1 MSEQNPT
8 DPDPRLIARAE
19 AQVEAATHAV
29 ARAEAKV
36 AAADDVLADA
46 ADAVAVAETKA
57 EDFRSA
63 EAKLP
68 WQVAAADADVAKK
81 KRAHDRAKARR
92 AAASEKLDAARE
104 LLADAHDALGRAK
117 STPAQPIPDD
127 AGMPPGAP
135 PEVVAWVEK
144 LTSYLES
151 QEREDSAWCPQ
162 WQEHPEAVWRFT
174 ALQREFE
181 IAFQDDTMS
190 SWWVNHFDRHAPFL
204 FGRAGIFQACE
215 NGHAADRTFR
225 FARRA

>member
-1 MSEQNPT
+1 MSDQSTPA
-8 DPDPRLIARAE
+8 PDPRVIERAE
-19 AQVEAATHAV
+19 AAVAAATRAV
-29 ARAEAKV
+29 VNAEAK
-36 AAADDVLADA
+36 AAAAADVLADA
-46 ADAVAVAETKA
+46 ADAVSVAETKA

-68 WQVAAADADVAKK
+68 WQVAAADADLAKK
-81 KRAHDRAKARR
+81 QRAHARAEARH
-92 AAASEKLDAARE
+92 AAAAEKVAAAEE
-104 LLADAHDALGRAK
+104 LLAEARAELARARV
-117 STPAQPIPDD
+117 TPAEPIPDD

-151 QEREDSAWCPQ
+151 PERDDSMWCPQ

-204 FGRAGIFQACE
+204 FGRTGIFQACE
-215 NGHAADRTFR
+215 NGHAPDRTFR